1 MRKREEDYPQE
12 KPSFQKVGILMLLL
26 LVLMM
31 VWFLDGYF
39 SDNEQEIDCDPEH
52 EDCDKLKII
61 VRFIGNY
68 KQLVSYT

>member
-1 MRKREEDYPQE
+1 MRKREEDYPPD

-31 VWFLDGYF
+31 FWFLDGYF
-39 SDNEQEIDCDPEH
+39 FDDEEDIDCDPEH

>member
-1 MRKREEDYPQE
+1 MRKREEDYPPE
-12 KPSFQKVGILMLLL
+12 KPSFQKVGLLMLLL

-39 SDNEQEIDCDPEH
+39 ADDEEEFECDPEFQ
-52 EDCDKLKII
+52 DCDKLKII

-68 KQLVSYT
+68 EQLLSYT

>member
-1 MRKREEDYPQE
+1 MRKREEDYPPE
-12 KPSFQKVGILMLLL
+12 KPSFQKVGLLMLILL
-26 LVLMM
+26 GIMM
-31 VWFLDGYF
+31 FWFLDGYF
-39 SDNEQEIDCDPEH
+39 SDDEEDIECDPEH